1 MCMEMNLQTLF
12 QDFNPSKFVV
22 HTCLLI
28 FTALLALK
36 LDKTITWSY
45 WAVFTPIW
53 IWKFLVIL
61 GATVGTYVWWQ
72 YPHFRLEGEAYIHY
86 KAMLISLAIH
96 LILLM
101 FELLVCDQLSTSR
114 HLWIL
119 VFIPLIFISI
129 VSIAIC
135 IWSVKHDRSY
145 ELELFC
151 AVNILQF
158 IFLALK
164 LDTFIHWSW
173 EVVFVPLWILM
184 CLSLVGEWVLY
195 SIIFAGILLR
205 TPEVNVQQRRTSFNT
220 ALAYT
225 FTVIPI
231 LVFQVLLTNK
241 LDNRDELSSFSYIV
255 VVSPLFVSYATLI
268 VMSFSSKGGNKWWF
282 GIRKDFCQ
290 FLLSVFPLLQE
301 YANIAYNNNVN
312 RSSMRSEVTQ
322 EPYRDEET
330 NKKVKD
336 KKSQKNQKK
345 NEAMKPVVPVTS
357 IDMPD

>member
-22 HTCLLI
+22 HTCLFV

-36 LDKTITWSY
+36 LDKTISWSY
-45 WAVFTPIW
+45 FAVFTPIW
-53 IWKFLVIL
+53 IWKFLVVL
-61 GATVGTYVWWQ
+61 GATVGTYVWWK

-101 FELLVCDQLSTSR
+101 FELLVCDQLTTYG
-114 HLWIL
+114 HVWIL
-119 VFIPLIFISI
+119 IFIPLIFISI

-135 IWSVKHDRSY
+135 IWCVKHDRSY

-164 LDTFIHWSW
+164 LDGIILWSW

-184 CLSLVGEWVLY
+184 CLSLVGVLY

-205 TPEVNVQQRRTSFNT
+205 TPEVNIQQRRTSLNS

-225 FTVIPI
+225 FTVVPV
-231 LVFQVLLTNK
+231 LAFQVLITNK
-241 LDNRDELSSFSYIV
+241 LDGDKSLPYIV
-255 VVSPLFVSYATLI
+255 VVSPLFVTFATLI
-268 VMSFSSKGGNKWWF
+268 IMSFSSKGGNRWWF

-301 YANIAYNNNVN
+301 YANIAYNNNGNRGSSGIPTEPPVN
-312 RSSMRSEVTQ
+312 Q
-322 EPYRDEET
+322 EPYRDEAQR
-330 NKKVKD
+330 KVKD
-336 KKSQKNQKK
+336 GKKSLKNQKK
-345 NEAMKPVVPVTS
+345 NEAMKPVMPLTC